1 VPSAGNG
8 AVLRQDVGQAEQQEE
23 EAVVTDLEV
32 IEVCAGAGGQALGL
46 ERAGFEHALAVELD
60 PAACATLRA
69 NRPGWKVAEGD
80 VADPAVWEPRAYSG
94 IALLA
99 GGVPCPPFT
108 VAGRQLGATD
118 ERDLFA
124 WAVELC
130 GLLRP
135 RALLLE
141 NVRGLSMSRF
151 GAYRQ
156 HVLDRLRELGYVPG
170 WKLLHASDFGVPQL
184 RPRSVLVALRPEDA
198 PWFRWPAPADR
209 PPRSVGEAV
218 GDLMGARGWRGTP
231 RWARRAGKIAPTIV
245 GGSKKHGGADL
256 GPTRAKRAWAELGVD
271 GLGIADGP
279 PGPRDDP
286 AMTPRLTCEMVARL
300 QGWQDEWGWEFTG
313 RKTARYRQIG
323 NAFPPPVAEAVGGA
337 IRRALLHEGDPCPPA
352 DESAHLHDPVFA
364 VLRARDAFLTAAQIT
379 AAVQAEAAARGLAG
393 TALSG
398 PAVLRRLADL
408 GRDFHVEIATSR
420 DGTAYRLG
428 EFKAFLGQADHVR
441 HERFSSGR
449 ATIS

>member
-1 VPSAGNG
+1 M
-8 AVLRQDVGQAEQQEE
+8 GQAEQHE
-23 EAVVTDLEV
+23 EADVADLEV
-32 IEVCAGAGGQALGL
+32 VEVCAGAGGQALGL

-60 PAACATLRA
+60 PTACTTLRA

-80 VADPAVWEPRAYSG
+80 VADSEVWEPRAYSG

-141 NVRGLSMSRF
+141 NVRGLSMNRF

-184 RPRSVLVALRPEDA
+184 RPRSVLVAVRPGDA
-198 PWFRWPAPADR
+198 PWFRWPAPAGQ

-218 GDLMGARGWRGTP
+218 GDLMGARGWRGTS
-231 RWARRAGKIAPTIV
+231 RWIRRAGKIAPTIV

-271 GLGIADGP
+271 GLGIADEP

-286 AMTPRLTCEMVARL
+286 ALMPKLTCEMVARL
-300 QGWQDEWGWEFTG
+300 QGWHDEWGWEFMG

-352 DESAHLHDPVFA
+352 DESEHLHDPVFA
-364 VLRARDAFLTAAQIT
+364 VLRARGTFLTAAQIA
-379 AAVQAEAAARGLAG
+379 AAVQAETAARGLAG

>member
-1 VPSAGNG
+1 MA
-8 AVLRQDVGQAEQQEE
+8 
-23 EAVVTDLEV
+23 DLEV
-32 IEVCAGAGGQALGL
+32 VEVCAGAGGQALGL

-141 NVRGLSMSRF
+141 NVRGLSMNRF

-184 RPRSVLVALRPEDA
+184 RPRSVLVALRPDDA
-198 PWFRWPAPADR
+198 PWFRWPAPAGQR
-209 PPRSVGEAV
+209 PRSVGEAV
-218 GDLMGARGWRGTP
+218 GDLMGARGWHGTS
-231 RWARRAGKIAPTIV
+231 RWVRRADKIAPTIV

-256 GPTRAKRAWAELGVD
+256 GPTRAKRAWAELGTD

-286 AMTPRLTCEMVARL
+286 AMMPKLTCEMVARL

-323 NAFPPPVAEAVGGA
+323 NAFPPPVAEAVGRA
-337 IRRALLHEGDPCPPA
+337 IRRALLHEDDPCPPA

-364 VLRARDAFLTAAQIT
+364 VLRARRTFLTAAQIA

-408 GRDFHVEIATSR
+408 GRDFHVEIATSP

-428 EFKAFLGQADHVR
+428 EFKAFLGQSDHVR